1 MSKIDENI
9 IQNWIVD
16 EGIFKQKMP
25 DQDAQFHYV
34 IEYPQGN
41 IMDIIQPKG
50 KDDFVLFVC
59 GTQVSPEHVNLMKDA
74 SMKDREKF
82 LFELRFEL
90 NRLEPDFQ
98 LDVNN
103 ELMLSQFVLQDALY
117 EDGLTKNELMK
128 TIKRIFK
135 SKLAC
140 TMVIEKIF
148 GSPDLSGGLNTGSDD
163 NVMFM

>member
-1 MSKIDENI
+1 MSKIDESI

-16 EGIFKQKMP
+16 EGIFKQQMP
-25 DQDAQFHYV
+25 DKDEQFHYV

-50 KDDFVLFVC
+50 KD
-59 GTQVSPEHVNLMKDA
+59 A

-82 LFELRFEL
+82 LFELKFEL